1 MELNLK
7 DKVFIISGG
16 GKGIGAAIT
25 TLIAEEGGI
34 PIIVGR
40 SKAEGDELVAKLGQN
55 KKQAYNIVK
64 ELGTAQSCKE
74 AVDEAV
80 KKYGKIDGLI
90 NNAGV
95 NDGVGLEKGNPEDY
109 LASFDKNLHH
119 YYFLAHYSLPYLK
132 KTEGNIINISS
143 KCAVTGQGNTSGYT
157 ASKSA
162 QLGLTRDW
170 AIELLPYK
178 IRVNAV
184 IPAEVMTPLYK
195 TWLNTF
201 KDPAEKLKNIVRNIP
216 FEKRMTT
223 SEEIANMVVFL
234 LSSRASHITGQH
246 VFVDGGYTHL
256 DRAL

>member
-7 DKVFIISGG
+7 DKVFIVSGG

-34 PIIVGR
+34 PVIVGR
-40 SKAEGDELVAKLGQN
+40 SKEEGDELIQKIKRG
-55 KKQAYNIVK
+55 YNIVK
-64 ELGTAQSCKE
+64 ELSTAQSCKE
-74 AVDEAV
+74 AVDEVV
-80 KKYGKIDGLI
+80 KKYGKIDGLV

-95 NDGVGLEKGNPEDY
+95 NDGVGLEKGNPEAY

-119 YYFLAHYSLPYLK
+119 YYFLAHYALPYLK
-132 KTEGNIINISS
+132 KTQGPIVNISS
-143 KCAVTGQGNTSGYT
+143 KCGVTGQGNTSGYT
-157 ASKSA
+157 ASKSG

-184 IPAEVMTPLYK
+184 IPAEVMTPLYE
-195 TWLNTF
+195 TWLKTF
-201 KDPAEKLKNIVRNIP
+201 PDPAEKLKKIVKNIP
-216 FEKRMTT
+216 FENRMTT

-234 LSSRASHITGQH
+234 LSSRASHITGQYM
-246 VFVDGGYTHL
+246 FVDGGYTHL

>member
-34 PIIVGR
+34 SVIVGR
-40 SKAEGDELVAKLGQN
+40 SKEEGDELVKKLSQN

-64 ELGTAQSCKE
+64 ELGTPQSCKE
-74 AVDEAV
+74 SIDEVV
-80 KKYGKIDGLI
+80 KKFGKIDGLI

-119 YYFLAHYSLPYLK
+119 NYFLAHYALPYLK
-132 KTEGNIINISS
+132 KTEGSIINISS

-157 ASKSA
+157 ASKAA

-184 IPAEVMTPLYK
+184 IPAEVMTPLYEK
-195 TWLNTF
+195 WLTTF
-201 KDPAEKLKNIVRNIP
+201 SDPEAKLKNIVKNIP

>member
-34 PIIVGR
+34 PVIIGR
-40 SKAEGDELVAKLGQN
+40 SRKEGDELVAKLGQS
-55 KKQAYNIVK
+55 KRQAYNIVK
-64 ELGTAQSCKE
+64 ELGTAESCKE
-74 AVDEAV
+74 AIDEAI

-95 NDGVGLEKGNPEDY
+95 NDGVGLEKGNPEAY

-119 YYFLAHYSLPYLK
+119 YYFLAHYALPYLK
-132 KTEGNIINISS
+132 KTQGSIINISS
-143 KCAVTGQGNTSGYT
+143 KCAVTGQGSTSGYT

-184 IPAEVMTPLYK
+184 IPAEVMTPLYE
-195 TWLNTF
+195 TWLKTF
-201 KDPAEKLKNIVRNIP
+201 DKPEEKLKKIVKNIP
-216 FEKRMTT
+216 FENRMTT

>member
-25 TLIAEEGGI
+25 TLIADEGGI
-34 PIIVGR
+34 PVIVGR
-40 SKAEGDELVAKLGQN
+40 SKTEGDELVAKLGQS

-64 ELGTAQSCKE
+64 ELGTAESCKE
-74 AVDEAV
+74 AIDETV

-90 NNAGV
+90 NN
-95 NDGVGLEKGNPEDY
+95 DGVGLEKGNPEAY

-119 YYFLAHYSLPYLK
+119 YYFLAHYALPYLK
-132 KTEGNIINISS
+132 KTAGSIINISS
-143 KCAVTGQGNTSGYT
+143 KCAVTGQGSTSGYT

-184 IPAEVMTPLYK
+184 IPAEVMTPLYE
-195 TWLNTF
+195 TWLKTF
-201 KDPAEKLKNIVRNIP
+201 DDPAEQLKKIVKNIP

-246 VFVDGGYTHL
+246 LFVDGGYTHL